1 MPDRASEEKLHHLS
15 IKPVSAHKNFIVDA
29 NPLCQFF
36 QRENPLHA
44 LVIPNRDQFPPV
56 KTVPIHHPAKTR
68 EKRLA
73 YLLEVLKTQLRQRL
87 YRTTERLAPTVVS
100 ARSGDPQID
109 DEIPRALK
117 QGARTI

>member
-1 MPDRASEEKLHHLS
+1 MPDRASEQKLHHLS
-15 IKPVSAHKNFIVDA
+15 IKPVSAHKNCIVDA

-68 EKRLA
+68 ENRVP
-73 YLLEVLKTQLRQRL
+73 YLLEVLNPQLRPRL
-87 YRTTERLAPTVVS
+87 NRSTEPLAPPV
-100 ARSGDPQID
+100 
-109 DEIPRALK
+109 
-117 QGARTI
+117 